1 MPASPGLRPGRKG
14 TAAIIIVGV
23 IILIAVLTPIA
34 YFASMK
40 KDEEAKEEEVE
51 VVKRSGRVDCYPERS
66 SPAVTLTREAC
77 EARGCEFDEE
87 AAADNDLGVPCY
99 YSSERGV
106 QYSVSREEEMPWGTR
121 LHLKVN
127 GTSPF
132 RMDFIRPVLDV
143 HMLSDQLVRF
153 TFDDVFASP
162 PRYRVPL
169 PLDLPERSGNS
180 TTRLYEFRITDRSKL
195 SFVIIRKSTGTI
207 IFDTG
212 VGGLVLS
219 EQFLQLSSKLPSAN
233 VYGMGEHSRPTF
245 RRQFNSSNAWP
256 AFTRDEPPAGGPAF
270 LMQPPG
276 VRNFNL
282 YGVHPFYTCVEDDKG
297 NTHGVFLLNSNA
309 QEYEF
314 SPGPMLTWRT
324 IGGVLDLFLFMGP
337 SPENVVQ
344 QYTQLIGRPMMP
356 PYWALGFQLCR
367 YGYNSLANLQRAVND
382 TLKYNIPLDV
392 QYGDI
397 DHYDDRKVFTIDPVN
412 FDGLSEYFDKLREGG
427 MRIIIILDPGII
439 SNETNY
445 APYEEMKKVKA
456 NVRWPDDFDVP
467 EGSADTDG
475 SMFGY
480 VWPKGK
486 VVFPDYFK
494 EETRKVWKD
503 LIVKHHKNLTF
514 DGLWIDMNEPS
525 NFGTNEQKPW
535 NWPEDARPY
544 WSLQCGNNRWDEPNY
559 RPLAAHL
566 YDTKDKRK
574 RISDKTLCMN
584 GVQGQHNEYR
594 HYDVHSLYG
603 WSQTRVSLES
613 ARAATG
619 ERSVVISRSTFAG
632 SGKYAGH
639 WLGDNTSIWSHLAE
653 SIIGMLDFNLFGIPY
668 NGADICGFFRNA
680 TEELCLR
687 WMQLG
692 AFYPFSRNH
701 NSIDNK
707 DQDPGVFG
715 DTVADASREILET
728 RYWLLPYLYTLF
740 HQAHTLGRTV
750 VRPLHHEFPTDK
762 SALGIDRQFLWGP
775 TLLISPILEQDQ
787 KQLRYYLPEG
797 RWYQFYTGEMSMG
810 PAYKSVAVNLT
821 SKPDL
826 HLRGGHVIVM
836 QRPAN
841 NTHFSRQN
849 GFEIRAMLD
858 KADTEGGTANGSL
871 FWDDGTSVDTYENG
885 GYFLAN
891 YDVSNQTLRVTVVHN
906 NETAVRDVSTLQY
919 ENVIVHG
926 VTSATDV
933 TVTISSTGAKINNT
947 FDMDKSLQMLNITL
961 DGTVPLGK
969 AFTVKWQ

>member
-1 MPASPGLRPGRKG
+1 MALSRKRM
-14 TAAIIIVGV
+14 AIIIIVGIV
-23 IILIAVLTPIA
+23 VLACFITPIA
-34 YFASMK
+34 YFSSREKSDDDDAMEK
-40 KDEEAKEEEVE
+40 VD
-51 VVKRSGRVDCYPERS
+51 RSGRVDCYPERS

-87 AAADNDLGVPCY
+87 AAADNDLGIPCY

-121 LHLKVN
+121 LHLEVK

-132 RMDFIRPVLDV
+132 RMDFIRPVLEV
-143 HMLSDQLVRF
+143 YMLSDQLVRL

-245 RRQFNSSNAWP
+245 RRQFNSPNAWP
-256 AFTRDEPPAGGPAF
+256 AFARD
-270 LMQPPG
+270 QPPG
-276 VRNFNL
+276 GNNNL

-367 YGYNSLANLQRAVND
+367 YGYNSLANLQRAVNN

-392 QYGDI
+392 QYADI
-397 DHYDDRKVFTIDPVN
+397 DHMDERKIFTIDPVN
-412 FDGLSEYFDKLREGG
+412 FGGLSEYFDTLREGG
-427 MRIIIILDPGII
+427 MRTIIILDPCLI
-439 SNETNY
+439 SNQSDYE
-445 APYEEMKKVKA
+445 PYDEMKKAKA
-456 NVRWPDDFDVP
+456 NIRWPVNFDIP
-467 EGSADTDG
+467 NGSADTDD

-486 VVFPDYFK
+486 VVFPDFFK
-494 EETRKVWKD
+494 SEARKVWKD

-514 DGLWIDMNEPS
+514 DGLWIDMNEPA
-525 NFGTNEQKPW
+525 NFGTNEEKPW

-544 WSLQCGNNRWDEPNY
+544 WSLQCDNNRWDEPDY
-559 RPLAAHL
+559 RPLAAYL

-584 GVQGQHNEYR
+584 GVQGQHDEYR

-603 WSQTRVSLES
+603 WSQTPITLES

-619 ERSVVISRSTFAG
+619 ERSVVITRSTFAG
-632 SGKYAGH
+632 SGKHAGH
-639 WLGDNTSIWSHLAE
+639 WLGDNTSIWPHLRE
-653 SIIGMLDFNLFGIPY
+653 SIIGMFDFNLFGIPY
-668 NGADICGFFRNA
+668 IGADICGFFQNT

-701 NSIDNK
+701 NSIGFR

-740 HQAHTLGRTV
+740 FQAHTLGHTV
-750 VRPLHHEFPTDK
+750 VRPLHHEFPMDK
-762 SALGIDRQFLWGP
+762 KTLGIDRQFLWGP
-775 TLLISPILEQDQ
+775 ALLISPILEKGQTELQ
-787 KQLRYYLPEG
+787 YYLPEG
-797 RWYQFYTGEMSMG
+797 RWYHFYSGEMSMG
-810 PAYKSVAVNLT
+810 PADKNVAVTLT

-871 FWDDGTSVDTYENG
+871 FWDDGTSVGTYETG
-885 GYFLAN
+885 VYFQAN
-891 YDVSNQTLRVTVVHN
+891 YEVDNQTLRTTVVHT
-906 NETAVRDVSTLQY
+906 NETSSLEVNTLQY
-919 ENVIVHG
+919 ENVIVYG
-926 VTSATDV
+926 VTSAT
-933 TVTISSTGAKINNT
+933 
-947 FDMDKSLQMLNITL
+947 
-961 DGTVPLGK
+961 
-969 AFTVKWQ
+969 